1 MSVLEAGE
9 DEPEVIEPMSKRLA
23 GNRDAERTGV
33 GEVGQ
38 SQSARLMR
46 LTEDHVLLGPVERT
60 PTLDAALQRA
70 ADVGIEVGVAPA
82 QLLENADDANPRRG
96 LQDRHDFGVP
106 VRFERVWPS
115 PPPRLR
121 FDGGQTGIGLDPIP
135 GRGRE
140 CRPSRG
146 GLDGKRFSIL
156 HVEPHLAV
164 GDVDARQTVELQ

>member
-1 MSVLEAGE
+1 M
-9 DEPEVIEPMSKRLA
+9 
-23 GNRDAERTGV
+23 
-33 GEVGQ
+33 
-38 SQSARLMR
+38 
-46 LTEDHVLLGPVERT
+46 

-135 GRGRE
+135 CRGRE

-164 GDVDARQTVELQ
+164 GDVDARQTVESPRIETNQQLAPSAPDCQRTSSKARRRWDRPYGRATPSLRSAPIGVLILIDAGFSS